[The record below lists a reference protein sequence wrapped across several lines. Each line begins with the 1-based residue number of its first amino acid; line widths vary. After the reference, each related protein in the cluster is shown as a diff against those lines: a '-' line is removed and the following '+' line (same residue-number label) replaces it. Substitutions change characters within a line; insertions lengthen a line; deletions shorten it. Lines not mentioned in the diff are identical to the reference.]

1 MHSVGLF
8 NIWTSQRSIAIDSKN
23 QISFW
28 SCNAKQYAMI
38 LLTFMVLFL
47 VTLATEFT
55 FLLSKRDGLNLRF
68 FFWLNFKSW
77 WLPKMMTDIYFS
89 SFQIKDIYRIF
100 LITTLSWTISPFFPR
115 FGQNQYIKFWNLPIV
130 SPSEQAKQA
139 RKGFRPLS
147 PRWEF

>member
-68 FFWLNFKSW
+68 FFGWISSHDDCQKWWPTFILVPFRSKIYTVSFWL
-77 WLPKMMTDIYFS
+77 LPSLEQFP
-89 SFQIKDIYRIF
+89 
-100 LITTLSWTISPFFPR
+100 PFFQDLVKISTSNFETFDSFLNWR
-115 FGQNQYIKFWNLPIV
+115 CQKI
-130 SPSEQAKQA
+130 
-139 RKGFRPLS
+139 
-147 PRWEF
+147 